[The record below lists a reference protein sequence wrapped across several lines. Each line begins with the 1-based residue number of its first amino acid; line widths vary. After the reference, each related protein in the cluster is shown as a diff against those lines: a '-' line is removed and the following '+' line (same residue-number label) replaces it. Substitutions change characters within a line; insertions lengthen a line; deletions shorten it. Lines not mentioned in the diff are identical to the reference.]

1 MGQSPEIYELKR
13 DVVSNSNVSDFTG
26 CEERRLREAGTSRT
40 MMEIH
45 EKSKTCFG
53 LASLAQCVCA
63 RLSEMDKQRGE
74 GRRRERE

>member
-1 MGQSPEIYELKR
+1 M
-13 DVVSNSNVSDFTG
+13 SNSNVSDFTG

-53 LASLAQCVCA
+53 LVSLAQCVCA
-63 RLSEMDKQRGE
+63 RLSEMDKQGERGE
-74 GRRRERE
+74 VESESERRGRDM